1 MTITQVLY
9 ALETARCQ
17 NVSKAAERMFVSQPA
32 LPAQLGKLEEELGCK
47 LFRRGHQG
55 VSLTAAGVSF
65 CQTAEAVE
73 AAWRELQEST
83 RNLQNAVCRQIRIG
97 MGPRALSNGLVDA
110 LLSFFDQHPETEV
123 SFITDNGEDML
134 TALEEGRTELAVRIG
149 YWSQEHGQT
158 QVEEALARIR
168 EERDLLERPMWPV
181 LYYPA
186 GGPVGLIE
194 FLLDQEVLPEEEEQ
208 AVDGQAE
215 LEGEPQEE
223 TAENGEKIDSEG

>member
-32 LPAQLGKLEEELGCK
+32 LSAQLGKLEEELGCK

-123 SFITDNGEDML
+123 SFITDIGEDML
-134 TALEEGRTELAVRIG
+134 TALEEGRLDMAVDRLPPPSG
-149 YWSQEHGQT
+149 
-158 QVEEALARIR
+158 A
-168 EERDLLERPMWPV
+168 V
-181 LYYPA
+181 LRVAAAGRAGICIDVRGGPPLQLPGIQAGNA
-186 GGPVGLIE
+186 GGKRGGSRSPGI
-194 FLLDQEVLPEEEEQ
+194 
-208 AVDGQAE
+208 AG
-215 LEGEPQEE
+215 
-223 TAENGEKIDSEG
+223 